1 VRLRLLLLPPCART
15 LLGLRLI
22 LVRARGVFPRVTLY
36 VHLGQGQELRI
47 LQGLQGRQPLAD
59 AQARLALL
67 LCGQVRLLQA
77 LVQKMQ
83 TALLPCGFLLGHR
96 VQRLHMAMAVAV
108 RPSLQAR
115 QLRRQLLDLRQQL
128 LKPLQ
133 RLRHGHSA

>member
-1 VRLRLLLLPPCART
+1 MRT
-15 LLGLRLI
+15 
-22 LVRARGVFPRVTLY
+22 RGVFPRVTLY

-77 LVQKMQ
+77 LVQKLQ